1 VSTRTQRVLLWWSLA
16 GAVVWVVDLRFLLHM
31 FPPPS
36 ATWTSAQIAH
46 FYTQYS
52 TEIKLGA
59 ALSSWVAGF
68 FLPLATVIAVQ
79 IRRHEKGRP
88 LWSILCLISGAM
100 VSIFAVLPP
109 ILWGVAAFTPSRAPE
124 ITAIMHELGVLSYI
138 TTDQYFV
145 FLWVGV
151 AVICLTPNSVVHS
164 PFPRWF
170 GYVTIWVTLIIEAAP
185 IAFLTRTGPFAWNG
199 LFVFWVIFI
208 VFGVWAA
215 IQAILL
221 FRAIAGQ
228 ERNEALSIAAG
239 PVNAP
244 A

>member
-46 FYTQYS
+46 FYTQHS

-124 ITAIMHELGVLSYI
+124 ITATIHELGVLSYI

-170 GYVTIWVTLIIEAAP
+170 GYFTIWVTLIIEAAP

-215 IQAILL
+215 IQLILL

-228 ERNEALSIAAG
+228 ERDEALSIAAG